1 MRERINRLAKGIVDT
16 QIPEMNIFPQA
27 LDEQIPAG
35 TVTRGE
41 IGLTSENGH
50 SIKGLAYSSHYRVKI
65 LTNAFGGL
73 RSRILYEIDTACL
86 EMGDQIRG
94 SFFLVTNG
102 GEKEIPFVF
111 QVQAQTLGQTL
122 GNLKSPRDF
131 SNLAKREWATALKLF
146 DYSDFIEAPFM
157 QNIYTRAVYDGLKGH
172 GNRENLLEEFLI
184 ALRVKDPVTIW
195 TAEQERAYQTPGT
208 AVVDTIK
215 IKKNTWGYVDIRL
228 TAEGDFLELVR
239 TRVGEEDFDGDT
251 CQVGYR
257 ILPKQLH
264 RGSNEGFIRLTTVRD
279 EAVVRIQV
287 EGNESLTD
295 LDREERDFRKAYG
308 RYLSLRLDYESGQ
321 YEESIILK
329 RLKNQLD
336 ELREIKPQNRQ
347 AVLLSAECCI
357 LMGQREQASRLL
369 EEVREAI
376 LEKRLGE
383 LENYCLFQYLTLELE
398 PNPSQ
403 KDSLIR
409 LVRKYLSESHGH
421 PYLFFLRLKLEPEM
435 EENPAMTLAEM
446 AELYSQ
452 GFCSPFLYVKACKLL
467 SKHPELLR
475 GMTPFEL
482 QVLSFG
488 AGRGMIGEK
497 LATKAA
503 GAAGSLRYYNP
514 LYSRLL
520 VRLYEKHPIREI
532 LESICCLRIKGECR
546 GAEDFVWYELA
557 LKEQV
562 NLTRLYEYYLYSL
575 PEDFDH
581 ALPKEVLLYFSYS
594 QELDNRTRAMLY
606 QNILT
611 YIDPSSDIYKA
622 YEREMEQFAMDQL
635 FAANIDGR
643 LAVLYDKMIYRD
655 IIDVPVAKVL
665 PSILR
670 SYRISCRNREMLYV
684 IVRYEETLE
693 EDIFLLKDGVSYVP
707 LFSEKT
713 IILFQDGYG
722 NRYLNIHYIKTPV
735 MDKPDLEERCF
746 QVYPEHPMLC
756 LKACRQIAE
765 QGAQNQEEAALLERV
780 LKDQKLSPLYQKEL
794 LSKAISYY
802 QKKAAGEEKGGVD
815 LSYLLMIDK
824 DNISR
829 EERKGICETLIRQN
843 YLMESYEMM
852 KKYEIMEI
860 SLDCRLKLCSK
871 MILQKLFDEDR
882 FLFWLAMQVFD
893 GGMADTVILDYLC
906 QYYNGLSGKMYQILA
921 QGIEQRVDTH
931 DMEERL
937 LAQMLFS
944 GSQDRM
950 DSVFDFYVSRKKT
963 VDSIVKAY
971 FAVKCTAYFFD
982 EAETKSQVFRY
993 LEGLVKGTS
1002 DRSRIP
1008 TIYLLSLTRYYSEQE
1023 ELTEEEKKLCQ
1034 EIVDFLLE
1042 SDLVFPYFKSL
1053 SRFVKIPGDIMDKV
1067 MIQYKGDK
1075 DSRVILRVRVLPDED
1090 EFHSEEM
1097 RRVYQGIFVM
1107 QKVLFKGETLE
1118 YRVYEYQNGKAVLA
1132 AQGKKKCQ
1140 EIYDQGKDSRFACLN
1155 EMGLC
1160 LGKGQKAALKKK
1172 MQEYLIKNATVEEL
1186 FSLP

>member
-1 MRERINRLAKGIVDT
+1 MRERINRLAKGIVDF
-16 QIPEMNIFPQA
+16 QVPEINIFPETI
-27 LDEQIPAG
+27 DEQIPAG

-86 EMGDQIRG
+86 ETGDQIRG

-111 QVQAQTLGQTL
+111 QVQAKDLGQTL
-122 GNLKSPRDF
+122 KNLKSARDF
-131 SNLAKREWATALKLF
+131 SNLAKKERITALKLF
-146 DYSDFIEAPFM
+146 DYSDFMEAPFM
-157 QNIYTRAVYDGLKGH
+157 QDMHTQTVYNGLKGH

-195 TAEQERAYQTPGT
+195 AGDQERSYRTPGT

-215 IKKNTWGYVDIRL
+215 IKKNTWGYVDIRI
-228 TAEGDFLELVR
+228 TAEGGFLELVR
-239 TRVGEEDFDGDT
+239 TRIGEEDFDGDS

-264 RGSNEGFIRLTTVRD
+264 KGNNEGIIRFTTVRD
-279 EAVVRIQV
+279 EVTVRIQV
-287 EGNESLTD
+287 EGMESLND
-295 LDREERDFRKAYG
+295 LERTERDFRKAYG

-329 RLKNQLD
+329 RLKSQLD
-336 ELREIKPQNRQ
+336 TLRGINPQNQQ
-347 AVLLSAECCI
+347 AVLLTAECCI
-357 LMGQREQASRLL
+357 LMEEREQASHLL
-369 EEVREAI
+369 KEVREPI

-398 PNPSQ
+398 PNQSQ

-421 PYLFFLRLKLEPEM
+421 PYLFFLQLKLEPEM
-435 EENPAMTLAEM
+435 EENPAMILSGM
-446 AELYSQ
+446 AELYSM
-452 GFCSPFLYVKACKLL
+452 GLRSPFLYVKACKLL
-467 SKHPELLR
+467 SEHPDLLR

-482 QVLSFG
+482 QTLSFG
-488 AGRGMIGEK
+488 AEREMIGEN
-497 LATKAA
+497 LAKKAA
-503 GAAGSLRYYNP
+503 GAAGSVRYYNA

-520 VRLYEKHPIREI
+520 VKLYKKYPIREI
-532 LESICCLRIKGECR
+532 LEAICCLRIKGERR

-557 LKEQV
+557 LKERI

-594 QELDNRTRAMLY
+594 QELDSRTRAVLY

-611 YIDPSSDIYKA
+611 YISPSSDIYKA

-635 FAANIDGR
+635 FAVNIDDR
-643 LAVLYDKMIYRD
+643 LAVLYDKMIYKD
-655 IIDVPVAKVL
+655 IIDTPVAKVL

-670 SYRISCRNREMLYV
+670 SYRIFCQNQEMLYV
-684 IVRYEETLE
+684 IVRYEETLD
-693 EDIFLLKDGVSYVP
+693 EDIFLLKDGVAYVP
-707 LFSEKT
+707 LFSHKT

-722 NRYLNIHYIKTPV
+722 NRYLNIHYLKTPV
-735 MDKPDLEERCF
+735 IDKPELEEKCF

-756 LKACRQIAE
+756 LKACRQIVE

-780 LKDQKLSPLYQKEL
+780 LKEQKLSPLYQKQL
-794 LSKAISYY
+794 LSQTIAYY
-802 QKKAAGEEKGGVD
+802 QKKAAEEEKGGVD

-829 EERKGICETLIRQN
+829 EERNGICETLICQN
-843 YLMESYEMM
+843 YLMEAYEMM
-852 KKYEIMEI
+852 EKYGILEI
-860 SLDCRLKLCSK
+860 SLSCRLKLCSK

-882 FLFWLAMQVFD
+882 FLFWLALQVFD
-893 GGMADTVILDYLC
+893 EGKADTVILDYLC
-906 QYYNGLSGKMYQILA
+906 QYYNGLSGEMYQILV
-921 QGIEQRVDTH
+921 QGIEQKVDTH

-944 GSQDRM
+944 GNQDKM

-963 VDSIVKAY
+963 MDSIVKAY
-971 FAVKCTAYFFD
+971 FTVKCTACFFD
-982 EAETKSQVFRY
+982 ETETKSQVFQY

-1008 TIYLLSLTRYYSEQE
+1008 TIYLLSLTKYYSEQK
-1023 ELTEEEKKLCQ
+1023 ELTAEEKSLCQ

-1042 SDLVFPYFKSL
+1042 SDLVFPYFKRL
-1053 SRFVKIPGDIMDKV
+1053 SRFAKIPEDIMDKV

-1075 DSRVILRVRVLPDED
+1075 DSRVILRVRVLPDEED
-1090 EFHSEEM
+1090 FHSEEM

-1118 YRVYEYQNGKAVLA
+1118 YRIYEYQNGKAVLA

-1160 LGKGQKAALKKK
+1160 LGKGQEAALKKK